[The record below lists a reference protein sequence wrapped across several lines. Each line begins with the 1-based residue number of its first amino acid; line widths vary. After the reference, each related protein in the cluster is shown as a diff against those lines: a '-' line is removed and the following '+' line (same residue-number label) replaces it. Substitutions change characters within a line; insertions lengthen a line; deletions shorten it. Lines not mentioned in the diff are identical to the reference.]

1 MRAMR
6 LLWTLLGA
14 GRLPEASRSKLGIV
28 GLLYFIEGSPVSV
41 LWEVL
46 PVYLRL
52 HGTSLRAIG
61 GLRLLELP
69 FSLKFLWSP
78 AGPAVRRSPRLGH
91 RRHARGGARSSPC
104 SPWPIP
110 RAT

>member
-41 LWEVL
+41 LW
-46 PVYLRL
+46 
-52 HGTSLRAIG
+52 
-61 GLRLLELP
+61 
-69 FSLKFLWSP
+69 
-78 AGPAVRRSPRLGH
+78 
-91 RRHARGGARSSPC
+91 
-104 SPWPIP
+104 
-110 RAT
+110 

>member
-1 MRAMR
+1 MR

-46 PVYLRL
+46 PVYLRI
-52 HGTSLRAIG
+52 HGTSLREIG

-78 AGPAVRRSPRLGH
+78 LVQRFGDRRDWVT
-91 RRHARGGARSSPC
+91 GAMLLVALVVALLP
-104 SPWPIP
+104 
-110 RAT
+110 